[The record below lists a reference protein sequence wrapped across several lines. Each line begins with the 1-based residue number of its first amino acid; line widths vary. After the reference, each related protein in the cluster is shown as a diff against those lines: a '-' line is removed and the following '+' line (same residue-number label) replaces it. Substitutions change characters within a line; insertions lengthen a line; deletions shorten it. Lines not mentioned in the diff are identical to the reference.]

1 MSQKMIRASLEN
13 WKRKMLWKD
22 DQRGNAYKR
31 QRSVGAG
38 KSLGRM
44 DPTDETTGVTDAGMD
59 GLFTLGRLEGNRIRQ
74 ILSAF
79 NCRFLGP
86 NSR

>member
-1 MSQKMIRASLEN
+1 
-13 WKRKMLWKD
+13 
-22 DQRGNAYKR
+22 
-31 QRSVGAG
+31 
-38 KSLGRM
+38 M

-59 GLFTLGRLEGNRIRQ
+59 GLLPLARLEGNRITQ

>member
-1 MSQKMIRASLEN
+1 MMLSIETYMTDNEASVPEN
-13 WKRKMLWKD
+13 L
-22 DQRGNAYKR
+22 Q
-31 QRSVGAG
+31 V
-38 KSLGRM
+38 RM
-44 DPTDETTGVTDAGMD
+44 DPIDETTGVTDAGMD
-59 GLFTLGRLEGNRIRQ
+59 GLLSLGRLEGNRIIQ

>member
-1 MSQKMIRASLEN
+1 MKQQGI
-13 WKRKMLWKD
+13 
-22 DQRGNAYKR
+22 
-31 QRSVGAG
+31 
-38 KSLGRM
+38 
-44 DPTDETTGVTDAGMD
+44 TDAGMD
-59 GLFTLGRLEGNRIRQ
+59 GLLLLGRLEGSRIIQ